1 MQENKKKRKQENET
15 SEEIKKQIEKLRETL
30 NKHIDLY
37 HKKDT
42 PEISDEAYDSLMN
55 ELVKLEEKYPQF
67 KSTLSPSQRI
77 GSKPLGEFKKTKH
90 FVKQWSFDNIFNFE
104 ELKKW
109 DEKVKRFVQ
118 KEIENNSEVEYLCEL
133 KIDGLKIVLTYEN
146 GILKTGATRGDGIVG
161 EDITQNIKT
170 IKNIPLKLKLQV
182 DIIVTGECWL
192 SEKELERINKE
203 RKKEGEPLFANSRNA
218 AAGSIRQ
225 LDSKITAKRNL
236 NFFTYDIDNIADS
249 RGLNADLRRRIKTQE
264 EKLEFLKELG
274 FNVNSNF
281 KLCKNINEVEDF
293 YKTWSEKKHD
303 EDYGIDG
310 IVLKI
315 NNNETQKALGY
326 TAKSPRFGVAYKFPA
341 TQTTTIIKDIIFQV
355 GRTGVITPVA
365 VLESVRVAG
374 SLVSRATLHNEDE
387 IRRLDIRIGDT
398 VIIQKAGD
406 VIPDIVSV
414 ILDLRKKDSKPFVF
428 PKRIS
433 GCGGDGRIE
442 KIKGQVAYR
451 CVDKKSFSLLSKKIH
466 YFVSKKCFNIDGVGP
481 QIVDLLMENGLIN
494 SFDDI
499 FKLRKED
506 LLSLPRFAEK
516 SADNLINSIE
526 KSKKITLARF
536 LTSLSIDFIGEET
549 SNILAK
555 EFGALDKI
563 IKAQKEN
570 FQNVFGIGGK
580 SAESLFDWFKNKNN
594 LDLVRELLRY
604 VKIENL
610 KTQKVQS
617 KFKIKTCAL
626 TGTVFGMSRDEAK
639 EKIRNLGSN
648 ISDSISK
655 NTNYVIVGSNPGS
668 KYEKAKKLGV
678 KILNEKKF
686 LELLGS

>member
-1 MQENKKKRKQENET
+1 MIDKKEK
-15 SEEIKKQIEKLRETL
+15 EIKKQIEKLRETL
-30 NKHIDLY
+30 NKHINLY

-42 PEISDEAYDSLMN
+42 PEISDEAYDSLMH
-55 ELVKLEEKYPQF
+55 ELVELEEKYPQF
-67 KSTLSPSQRI
+67 KSLSSPSQRV
-77 GSKPLGEFKKTKH
+77 GSKPLDEFKKIKH

-109 DEKVKRFVQ
+109 DEKIKRFVQ
-118 KEIENNSEVEYLCEL
+118 KEIHPVKSSEAGPPVAEFNRAQYLCEL

-161 EDITQNIKT
+161 EEVTQNIKT
-170 IKNIPLKLKLQV
+170 IKNIPLKLKSQV
-182 DIIVTGECWL
+182 DIIVVGECWL

-225 LDSKITAKRNL
+225 LNSKITAKRNL
-236 NFFTYDIDNIADS
+236 NFFTYDIDE
-249 RGLNADLRRRIKTQE
+249 IKSQNHKITKPQNQE
-264 EKLEFLKELG
+264 EELGLLKELG

-281 KLCKNINEVEDF
+281 KLCKNINEVENF
-293 YKTWSEKKHD
+293 YKKWSKEKHN

-341 TQTTTIIKDIIFQV
+341 TQTTTFVKDIIFQI

-365 VLESVRVAG
+365 VLEPVRVAG

-387 IRRLDIRIGDT
+387 IKRLDVRIGDM
-398 VIIQKAGD
+398 VILQKAGD

-433 GCGGDGRIE
+433 GCGEDGRIE
-442 KIKGQVAYR
+442 KTKGQVAYK

-466 YFVSKKCFNIDGVGP
+466 YFVSKKCFNIDGMGP

-516 SADNLINSIE
+516 SADNLINSVE

-549 SNILAK
+549 ANTISE
-555 EFGALDKI
+555 EFKNLDKV
-563 IKAQKEN
+563 IKAKVEDY
-570 FQNVFGIGGK
+570 QNIYGVGKK
-580 SAESLFDWFKNKNN
+580 SAQSIYEWFKDKNN
-594 LDLVRELLRY
+594 FELIRNLLKY
-604 VKIENL
+604 VEIENL
-610 KTQKVQS
+610 KNKKEG
-617 KFKIKTCAL
+617 KFKGKSFVL
-626 TGTVFGMSRDEAK
+626 TGSLSSMSRDEAK
-639 EKIRNLGSN
+639 EKIREFGGDISN
-648 ISDSISK
+648 SVSK
-655 NTNYVIVGSNPGS
+655 NTGYVVAGVDPGS
-668 KYEKAKKLGV
+668 KYEKAKELNV
-678 KILNEKKF
+678 RILNEEEF
-686 LELLGS
+686 LKLLNN